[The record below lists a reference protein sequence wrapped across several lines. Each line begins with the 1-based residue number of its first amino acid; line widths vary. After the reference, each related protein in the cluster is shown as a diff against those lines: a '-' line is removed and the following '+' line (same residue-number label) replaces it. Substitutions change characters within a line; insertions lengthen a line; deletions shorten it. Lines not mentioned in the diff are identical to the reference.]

1 MTAVFLAQIDYDH
14 EQDHEHEMKSV
25 FLPDGARVPV
35 LGQGTWT
42 MGEKKSAHTSEV
54 AALRLGIDLGMTLI
68 DTAEMYGD
76 GAAEKVV
83 GDAIEGQRD
92 RVFIVTKAYPH
103 NASRSKLPKACDH
116 SLKRLRIETIDLYL
130 LHWRE
135 KTPPVAETV
144 ETFETLRAA
153 GKIKRW
159 GVSNFDVDDMEDL
172 WSVKNGSNC
181 ATNQVLYNL
190 ENREIEFDLL
200 PVLTRHSSHV
210 TPIMAYSPVGHG
222 RGLLENATLKKIAKR
237 HDATTAQIALAW
249 VLRQQDVIAIP
260 KASDKN
266 HVRDNARS
274 AEIKLTKED
283 LADLDQEF
291 PAPKNKKALPML

>member
-1 MTAVFLAQIDYDH
+1 MNTVR
-14 EQDHEHEMKSV
+14 
-25 FLPDGARVPV
+25 LPDGKRVSV

-42 MGEKKSAHTSEV
+42 MGEKQSAHKTEV

-103 NASRSKLPKACDH
+103 NASCSKLPKACDH

-135 KTPPVAETV
+135 KTPPLEETV
-144 ETFETLRAA
+144 ETFEILRAA

-172 WSVKNGSNC
+172 WSVKDGSIC
-181 ATNQVLYNL
+181 VTNQVLYNL
-190 ENREIEFDLL
+190 ENREMELDLL
-200 PVLTRHSSHV
+200 PLLTDHRSSF
-210 TPIMAYSPVGHG
+210 TCPIMAYSPVGHG
-222 RGLLENATLKKIAKR
+222 RGLLENAALKKIAK
-237 HDATTAQIALAW
+237 HHEATTAQIALAW
-249 VLRQQDVIAIP
+249 VLRQPDVIAIP
-260 KASDKN
+260 KAGDKN

-274 AEIKLTKED
+274 TEIKLTKED
-283 LADLDQEF
+283 LADLDQKF
-291 PAPKNKKALPML
+291 PPPKTKKPLPML

>member
-1 MTAVFLAQIDYDH
+1 
-14 EQDHEHEMKSV
+14 
-25 FLPDGARVPV
+25 
-35 LGQGTWT
+35 
-42 MGEKKSAHTSEV
+42 
-54 AALRLGIDLGMTLI
+54 
-68 DTAEMYGD
+68 MYGD
-76 GAAEKVV
+76 GDAEKVV
-83 GDAIEGQRD
+83 GDAIDGQRD

-103 NASRSKLPKACDH
+103 NASRTELPKACER

-135 KTPPVAETV
+135 KTPPLEETV
-144 ETFETLRAA
+144 ETFETLRST

-190 ENREIEFDLL
+190 ENREIEFALL
-200 PVLTRHSSHV
+200 PLVTRHASLV
-210 TPIMAYSPVGHG
+210 TNLMAYSPVGHG
-222 RGLLENATLKKIAKR
+222 RGLLENAVLRKIARR

-249 VLRQQDVIAIP
+249 VLRQPDVIAIP

-274 AEIKLTKED
+274 TELKLTKED
-283 LADLDQEF
+283 LANLDREF
-291 PAPKNKKALPML
+291 SPPKSKRSLPML